1 MTLKKKYGKNT
12 KTHKTHDKIENNK
25 ATRYHGRKCKKNT
38 KTRKTQAGTHY
49 LGPNIEK
56 HKNTQNTENTFGH
69 SQPHNE
75 PHMQILAL
83 FKHQFH
89 FKH

>member
-1 MTLKKKYGKNT
+1 MTKLKIAKKKNPKP
-12 KTHKTHDKIENNK
+12 HDTTNEVKSK
-25 ATRYHGRKCKKNT
+25 LRYWRQKSQENT
-38 KTRKTQAGTHY
+38 KTRKTQAGTHN

-75 PHMQILAL
+75 PHMQFVPFSLVL
-83 FKHQFH
+83 SLK
-89 FKH
+89 